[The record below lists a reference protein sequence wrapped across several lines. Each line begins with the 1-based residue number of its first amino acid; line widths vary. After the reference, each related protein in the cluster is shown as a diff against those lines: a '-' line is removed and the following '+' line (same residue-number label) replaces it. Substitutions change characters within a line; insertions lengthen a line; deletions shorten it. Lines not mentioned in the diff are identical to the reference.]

1 MHSLLVRLGSR
12 MNCIGIFVTPI
23 SVTLFTFLLSVNQ
36 ASSEKSYKNIL
47 FSSGTEHVIW
57 NFFTILYTVLS
68 HGAGYVIFF
77 WGGGQLVQDKVT
89 FHYAY
94 VPCVHAANEHA
105 LLNRKHF
112 PHTLTCS
119 IQDTAHNWK
128 SITSVST
135 DKMIQLATKLPCLNK
150 LIFLCALRTN

>member
-1 MHSLLVRLGSR
+1 V
-12 MNCIGIFVTPI
+12 GIFVAPI

-36 ASSEKSYKNIL
+36 ASSEKSFHIL
-47 FSSGTEHVIW
+47 FSSVTEHVIW

-77 WGGGQLVQDKVT
+77 FWVVGGGLVQDKVT
-89 FHYAY
+89 FHDAY
-94 VPCVHAANEHA
+94 VPCVHAANEHT

-150 LIFLCALRTN
+150 LIFPCALRTN